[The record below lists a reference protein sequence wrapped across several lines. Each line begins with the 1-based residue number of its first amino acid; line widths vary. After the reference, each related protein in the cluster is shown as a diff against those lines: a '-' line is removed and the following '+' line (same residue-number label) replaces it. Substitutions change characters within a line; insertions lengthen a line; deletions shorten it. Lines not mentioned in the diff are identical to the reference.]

1 MDSSLHKKVYNSM
14 SKVLRQSSFFFWSSI
29 SKNDDIIV
37 VKKMRDSALG
47 FFADIGL
54 LIDQHADNTKTLVRV
69 VCVDGLLKS

>member
-54 LIDQHADNTKTLVRV
+54 LIDQLADNTKTLVRV